1 MYLHS
6 LVLVA
11 PASVYCGIAEPK
23 LLMRS
28 ICCVRAHAAPRLL
41 TLVDLRPFTVIDCVI
56 IIIII
61 VIHPP
66 CAASAAADAIVDV
79 DPA

>member
-1 MYLHS
+1 MYPPP

-23 LLMRS
+23 LLMRP

-41 TLVDLRPFTVIDCVI
+41 TLVDLRPSTVIDGVVI
-56 IIIII
+56 IVIV